1 MTTSETGRI
10 RASSHKCPAYR
21 AGFTLLEIILVVALI
36 ALASSVIISN
46 FTTFLKFENRLNP
59 EEVLYAAIRS
69 ARFHAACER
78 ELTSLSYEK
87 ESASLVLST
96 GDSFPLNYNFSP
108 EERGEIRFYLVPS
121 ARGMER
127 FSDPE
132 DTKLEVREILFA
144 SDRSSNPFIAVI
156 DNGQG
161 AVKRLVFDPFSN
173 LVRRPE

>member
-1 MTTSETGRI
+1 MTSETGRI
-10 RASSHKCPAYR
+10 RASSHKCPDYS

-36 ALASSVIISN
+36 ALASSIIISN
-46 FTTFLKFENRLNP
+46 FTTFLKFEDSLNP

-87 ESASLVLST
+87 ESGSLVIST
-96 GDSFPLNYNFSP
+96 GDSFPLNYNFSS

-121 ARGMER
+121 AQGMER

-144 SDRSSNPFIAVI
+144 PDRSSNPFVAVI
-156 DNGQG
+156 DNGKG
-161 AVKRLVFDPFSN
+161 AVKNLAFDPFSN
-173 LVRRPE
+173 LVRQPE

>member
-1 MTTSETGRI
+1 MTSETGRI
-10 RASSHKCPAYR
+10 RASSHKCPDYS

-36 ALASSVIISN
+36 ALASSIIISN
-46 FTTFLKFENRLNP
+46 FTTFLKFEDRLNP

-87 ESASLVLST
+87 ESGSLVIST
-96 GDSFPLNYNFSP
+96 GDSFALNYNFSS
-108 EERGEIRFYLVPS
+108 EERGEIRFYLIPS
-121 ARGMER
+121 AQGMER

-144 SDRSSNPFIAVI
+144 PDRSSNPFVAVI

-161 AVKRLVFDPFSN
+161 AVKSLVFDPFSN
-173 LVRRPE
+173 LVRQPE

>member
-10 RASSHKCPAYR
+10 LASSHKCPAYK

-36 ALASSVIISN
+36 ALASSVLISN
-46 FTTFLKFENRLNP
+46 FTTFLKFEDRLNP

-78 ELTSLSYEK
+78 ELTSLCYEK
-87 ESASLVLST
+87 ESGSLVINN
-96 GDSFPLNYNFSP
+96 GDSFPLNNNFSS

-121 ARGMER
+121 AQGMER

-132 DTKLEVREILFA
+132 DTKFEVREIFFA
-144 SDRSSNPFIAVI
+144 PDRSSNPFVAVI

-161 AVKRLVFDPFSN
+161 TIIHLTFDPFSN
-173 LVRRPE
+173 LVRQPE

>member
-1 MTTSETGRI
+1 MTTSGTGRI
-10 RASSHKCPAYR
+10 RASSHKCPVYR

-46 FTTFLKFENRLNP
+46 FTTFLKFEDRLNP
-59 EEVLYAAIRS
+59 EEVLYAAISS

-87 ESASLVLST
+87 ASASIVLST
-96 GDSFPLNYNFSP
+96 GDSFPLNYNFSS

-121 ARGMER
+121 AQGMER
-127 FSDPE
+127 FSDPK

-144 SDRSSNPFIAVI
+144 PDRSSNPFVAVI